1 MPTTKKDHMPILE
14 YIEAGRDLS
23 AAIDDYW
30 RREIAQAMV
39 AVIASVDRPKTVE
52 HYAWMGERPS
62 EAPELKTG
70 QMWMAEA
77 ARLAV
82 ANDDKTNTVLAAL
95 FDGMDPEDFHEVS
108 MARHEHDLLA
118 SRERF
123 AARLDRIEA
132 ALVAGGD
139 ARRAAAR
146 APQQADRP
154 LLGLTITTTSQ
165 AWREPTGGRT
175 RWHVTAP
182 QPGGMGEGPLR
193 VRGTSPSAS
202 SLERKSSGLLFVQ
215 SLRLVTAG
223 PHPLGSGWSRGDP
236 RNGRSQ
242 IPEAARASRPA
253 PDARGRGCHRDCP
266 PLPAPTRVRQQ
277 SDRLHTD
284 AAHRCRAGSRGTAPC
299 RAPDPEMASRWR

>member
-95 FDGMDPEDFHEVS
+95 FDDMDQDDFHDVS
-108 MARHEHDLLA
+108 MAWHAYDLQA

-132 ALVAGGD
+132 ALVAAGMLD
-139 ARRAAAR
+139 EL
-146 APQQADRP
+146 P
-154 LLGLTITTTSQ
+154 L
-165 AWREPTGGRT
+165 E
-175 RWHVTAP
+175 
-182 QPGGMGEGPLR
+182 
-193 VRGTSPSAS
+193 
-202 SLERKSSGLLFVQ
+202 
-215 SLRLVTAG
+215 LVNKQI
-223 PHPLGSGWSRGDP
+223 DP
-236 RNGRSQ
+236 
-242 IPEAARASRPA
+242 
-253 PDARGRGCHRDCP
+253 
-266 PLPAPTRVRQQ
+266 
-277 SDRLHTD
+277 
-284 AAHRCRAGSRGTAPC
+284 
-299 RAPDPEMASRWR
+299 